1 MDAKTVSKLIRK
13 VPDYPKPGVMFRDI
27 TPLLADAD
35 AFADVVEAMS
45 TRIEAHNAR
54 ALVALEARGFLF
66 GAAIASRL
74 QMPLHIA
81 RKPGKLPRQTVRH
94 SYALE
99 YGDDGLELH
108 ADAFPADTRCAIVDD
123 VLATG
128 GTAAPMIWFRRPRLK
143 FFGGASGGDST
154 AGGELWFA
162 ATPGSASS
170 APSASS
176 RRRGDVC

>member
-13 VPDYPKPGVMFRDI
+13 VPDYPRPGVMFRDI

-35 AFADVVEAMS
+35 VFADVVEAMS
-45 TRIEAHNAR
+45 TRIEAHHAR

-81 RKPGKLPRQTVRH
+81 RKPGKLPRETVQRR
-94 SYALE
+94 YALE
-99 YGDDGLELH
+99 YGDDGLDLH
-108 ADAFPADTRCAIVDD
+108 ADAFAADTRCAIVDD

-128 GTAAPMIWFRRPRLK
+128 GTAAAASELIRALGAKPVCCVVLLELESLGGRQRL
-143 FFGGASGGDST
+143 
-154 AGGELWFA
+154 GEVPVESLLVDKA
-162 ATPGSASS
+162 
-170 APSASS
+170 
-176 RRRGDVC
+176 